1 MRAILIAVP
10 WVLALAAVPAFSEDS
25 PPAAP
30 VRSPSLIERRLERLE
45 QGQQQLLKEVS
56 ELRKLL
62 EEKSSITAGGAARP
76 RPAVIPLDVRGEP
89 FRGQSN
95 ARVAIV
101 EYSSFA
107 CPYCAQYVREVY
119 PLIDTNYVKPG
130 TVKYFFRDLAEPG
143 DTNALAAACSAR
155 CAGEQ
160 GKFWDMHDL
169 LFAAGGTLSGPE
181 LGTYAQGLGLDM
193 EKFTACLASDRWIEP
208 ILRSAAGARRLQ
220 LYGTPAFL
228 IGTVSEDGNVVQATK
243 TVIGGSFD
251 QLKSVLDAVLTGES
265 KPLALAKPGS
275 GE

>member
-1 MRAILIAVP
+1 M
-10 WVLALAAVPAFSEDS
+10 
-25 PPAAP
+25 
-30 VRSPSLIERRLERLE
+30 ERRLERLE

-62 EEKSSITAGGAARP
+62 EEKSGITAGEAARP
-76 RPAVIPLDVRGEP
+76 RPAVIPLDVHGEP

-130 TVKYFFRDLAEPG
+130 TVKYFFRDLPEPG
-143 DTNALAAACSAR
+143 DTNALAAARSAR

-169 LFAAGGTLSGPE
+169 LFAAGGTLSRPE
-181 LGTYAQGLGLDM
+181 LDTYAQGLGLDT

-228 IGTVSEDGNVVQATK
+228 IGTVSEDGNVVQASK

-265 KPLALAKPGS
+265 KPLALAKPAL